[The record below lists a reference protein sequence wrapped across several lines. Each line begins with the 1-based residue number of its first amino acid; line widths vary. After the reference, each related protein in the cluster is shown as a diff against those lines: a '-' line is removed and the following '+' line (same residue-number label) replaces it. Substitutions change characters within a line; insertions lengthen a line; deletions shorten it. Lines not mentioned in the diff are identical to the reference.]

1 MTDEKDFETYLYL
14 SNNKFKIFLFDKK
27 NTKNLFQEN
36 IIIKNNYD
44 LIDFTELTKFLD
56 KNIFKIEKLIGT
68 FIKNIF
74 LIIDNKDN
82 LIIHLGNKKK
92 IENKINKERLKNIL
106 IKLKNLINENYK
118 DQTIMHILLN
128 KQLVYEDNET
138 SLIEIDADIDYQHL
152 EVSFITLSNHLIINL
167 NKILQEYQIK
177 ISKFTDGEYVKN
189 FFNDQEIELSLATH
203 KLINGFNDNE
213 VIIVP
218 KSTEN
223 KGFFERFFNF
233 FN

>member
-27 NTKNLFQEN
+27 NTKNLFQET

-56 KNIFKIEKLIGT
+56 KNIYKIEKLIGT

-138 SLIEIDADIDYQHL
+138 SFIEIDADIDYQHL